1 MNSRLRIPL
10 ESSSHCTAVP
20 GTRVLTKC
28 SNTNKPKLHFMESIG
43 FFSAG
48 FEGRHGLLVIGR
60 GGKYNEQMIA
70 GFSQAQTKTPNKRTS
85 RLRG

>member
-1 MNSRLRIPL
+1 
-10 ESSSHCTAVP
+10 
-20 GTRVLTKC
+20 
-28 SNTNKPKLHFMESIG
+28 MESIG

-85 RLRG
+85 RLGG